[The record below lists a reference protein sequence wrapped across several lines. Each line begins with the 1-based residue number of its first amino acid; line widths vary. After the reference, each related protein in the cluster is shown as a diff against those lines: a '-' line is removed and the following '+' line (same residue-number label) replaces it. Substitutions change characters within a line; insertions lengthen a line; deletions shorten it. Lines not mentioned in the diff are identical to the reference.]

1 MPQIVID
8 NVSKRFGNNVLF
20 SNASLSIEKGSVVG
34 IVGANGIGKS
44 VLFKMISGIYHV
56 DEGHILHQHGKYPRS
71 S

>member
-34 IVGANGIGKS
+34 IVGANGIGK
-44 VLFKMISGIYHV
+44 ISIISDAICNG
-56 DEGHILHQHGKYPRS
+56 E
-71 S
+71 